1 MKLVRKSIFPIAA
14 LLMIAVLGKCIYMVD
29 GQIDLFRLCM
39 VFGVPFGIPYMLF
52 VIPIGGSISRCIGIL
67 ALNAI
72 VGAMFGCVIAVIV
85 LIRAV
90 AYLMAAIIQVARKA
104 KV

>member
-1 MKLVRKSIFPIAA
+1 M
-14 LLMIAVLGKCIYMVD
+14 G
-29 GQIDLFRLCM
+29 
-39 VFGVPFGIPYMLF
+39 
-52 VIPIGGSISRCIGIL
+52 IGIL

-104 KV
+104 KA

>member
-1 MKLVRKSIFPIAA
+1 MKLLTKSILPIAA
-14 LLMIAVLGKCIYMVD
+14 ILLIALLGQYIYIVD
-29 GQIDLFRLCM
+29 GQIDLLRLCM

-52 VIPIGGSISRCIGIL
+52 VLPIGGSISRGIGIL

-72 VGAMFGCVIAVIV
+72 VGAMFGCVIAAIV

-90 AYLMAAIIQVARKA
+90 TYLIAAIIRVARK
-104 KV
+104 VNV

>member
-1 MKLVRKSIFPIAA
+1 MKLLTKSILPIAA
-14 LLMIAVLGKCIYMVD
+14 ILLIALLGQYIYIID

-52 VIPIGGSISRCIGIL
+52 VLPIGGSISRGIGIL

-72 VGAMFGCVIAVIV
+72 VGAMFGCVIAAIA

-90 AYLMAAIIQVARKA
+90 TYLIAAIIRVARKA
-104 KV
+104 NV

>member
-1 MKLVRKSIFPIAA
+1 MKLLTKSILPMAA
-14 LLMIAVLGKCIYMVD
+14 ILLITLLGQYIYIVD

-52 VIPIGGSISRCIGIL
+52 VLPIGGSISRGIGIL

-72 VGAMFGCVIAVIV
+72 VGAMFGCVIAAIA

-90 AYLMAAIIQVARKA
+90 AYLIAAIIRVARKV